1 MAKARANRGGR
12 PVMLTGDAARRIGRV
27 VQHVERGNRNTSAHV
42 MRIVSDEGEPVRLCK
57 TSAAWNKGTTA
68 TLNVWEGGT
77 PPSETQSTGVTLTE
91 CVNKFANVA
100 TGKWVIVAKGGTGKY
115 YLIAAEC

>member
-1 MAKARANRGGR
+1 MFAANAAK
-12 PVMLTGDAARRIGRV
+12 RINRV
-27 VQHVERGNRNTSAHV
+27 VQHVERGDRNIPAPV
-42 MRIVSDEGEPVRLCK
+42 MRPVYNDDEPVRLCK

-68 TLNVWEGGT
+68 TLNVWEAGT
-77 PPSETQSTGVTLTE
+77 PPSETQSTGVTLTG

-100 TGKWVIVAKGGTGKY
+100 TGKWVIVAKGGNGKY